1 MANVTELAKA
11 KLSDSD
17 SITIALVEDERST
30 VVVRWPVKV
39 SAIHVRH
46 FGAVATAITTAF
58 AGATVRLAQIR
69 RERRL

>member
-30 VVVRWPVKV
+30 VRWPVKA